1 MSASPAVFEARRLGF
16 AYPDSVRAAVADVDL
31 AIEEATFQAVIGPNG
46 SGKSTLA
53 RLLLGTLRPAT
64 GHALHRGVDAHGI
77 ARRDIARSVGVVPQ
91 SETHAFPMT
100 VGDVVAMGR
109 YPHLGAW
116 RAPGAAD
123 RRAVLDALER
133 CDVADL
139 ANRTTASLSGGE
151 RQRVLIARALAQQP
165 RTLVL
170 DEPTASLDV
179 RHEMGIFE
187 LLHGLRGDGVTILL
201 VTHNLNLAARYAD
214 RLLLMDGGR
223 LVASG
228 RADEV
233 LVPELIRAVY
243 RWPIAVRALGLEASD
258 RDVPQVI
265 PLRQDRA

>member
-1 MSASPAVFEARRLGF
+1 MFEARRLSF
-16 AYPDSVRAAVADVDL
+16 AYEAGARAAVRDVDV
-31 AIEEATFQAVIGPNG
+31 AIGEGSFQAIIGPNG
-46 SGKSTLA
+46 SGTSTLA
-53 RLLLGTLRPAT
+53 RLLLGTLRPSS
-64 GHALHRGVDAHGI
+64 GHALYRGVDAHTVG
-77 ARRDIARSVGVVPQ
+77 RRLIARSVGVVPQ

-100 VGDVVAMGR
+100 VADVVAMGR

-123 RRAVLDALER
+123 RRAVTDALER
-133 CDVADL
+133 CDVLDV
-139 ANRTTASLSGGE
+139 RDRMTSSLSGGE

-187 LLHGLRGDGVTILL
+187 LLHGLRDDGVTVLL

-223 LVASG
+223 LVAAG

-233 LVPELIRAVY
+233 LQPDRIRAVY
-243 RWPIAVRALGLEASD
+243 RWPIAVRPLGLDGAD
-258 RDVPQVI
+258 AGVPQVV
-265 PLRQDRA
+265 PLRGGAE

>member
-1 MSASPAVFEARRLGF
+1 MSARTPVFEARGLSF
-16 AYPDSVRAAVADVDL
+16 AYPGASRAAVVDVDV

-53 RLLLGTLRPAT
+53 RLLLGTLRPDT
-64 GHALHRGVDAHGI
+64 GRALHHGTDAHAIRRREI
-77 ARRDIARSVGVVPQ
+77 ARAVGVVPQ

-100 VGDVVAMGR
+100 VEDVVAMGR
-109 YPHLGAW
+109 YPHLGPW

-123 RRAVLDALER
+123 RSAVRDALER

-139 ANRTTASLSGGE
+139 ADRSTSALSGGE

-187 LLHGLRGDGVTILL
+187 LLHGLRAEGVTILL

-214 RLLLMDGGR
+214 RLLLMDRGR

-228 RADEV
+228 PARDV
-233 LVPELIRAVY
+233 LLPDLIRSVY
-243 RWPIAVRALGLEASD
+243 RWPIAVRALGLDASD

-265 PLRQDRA
+265 PLRGSE